1 MPGRCCRIKAGA
13 IRALSRNCEA
23 PSGDE
28 PGRLRYTELTAL
40 VGRAVSTAPAGKPF
54 LFPSEKRGGFG
65 VELQGLKVS
74 GDSPGAGGGR
84 GLWDHDF
91 SHPDEHGF
99 LPSNADHPERP
110 RDVGTP
116 T

>member
-1 MPGRCCRIKAGA
+1 MPGRCCRSEAGA
-13 IRALSRNCEA
+13 IPALSRNCEA

-74 GDSPGAGGGR
+74 GDSPVAAGVR
-84 GLWDHDF
+84 ALWEHAF
-91 SHPDEHGF
+91 RHPADLGF
-99 LPSNADHPERP
+99 LLSNPHHPP
-110 RDVGTP
+110 
-116 T
+116 